1 MIKPLR
7 LFVIWLFCLLLD
19 GCAYKDLNDLKP
31 VVDCSQAWL
40 SLRVTSTQNVS
51 SCRSVD
57 GKITVSATGG
67 TGPYDFSVNGGTY
80 QTGGEFSNLAPG
92 IYSVWVK
99 DANNCTQLIDVTLEA
114 ANSTLSATFSATGDN
129 QCATDNGSVTIT
141 PSGGQSPYQFQI
153 DALGFG
159 TTNVFTNL
167 KSGQHSVIVKDAT
180 DCQKVISVAVPHNS
194 TGISF
199 ANSIKPLLQENCA
212 SAGCHGT
219 NSGNGDW
226 TNYTKVKEK
235 AALIKTRTGDKS
247 MPIGGET
254 LTEQEINMIACWVDD
269 GAPNN

>member
-7 LFVIWLFCLLLD
+7 LFIIWLLCLLLD

-31 VVDCSQAWL
+31 VVDCSL
-40 SLRVTSTQNVS
+40 SGLNLSVTSFQNVS
-51 SCRSVD
+51 SCRSID
-57 GKITVSATGG
+57 GKITVAANGG
-67 TGPYDFSVNGGTY
+67 TGPYDYSVNGGTY
-80 QTGGEFSNLAPG
+80 QTGGEFVNLAPG
-92 IYSVWVK
+92 TYSVWVK
-99 DANNCTQLIDVTLEA
+99 DINNCSKVIDVTLEA
-114 ANSTLSATFSATGDN
+114 TNSTLNATFSATADN
-129 QCATDNGSVTIT
+129 QCATHNGSVTVT
-141 PSGGQSPYQFQI
+141 ASGGQSPYKFQL

-159 TTNVFTNL
+159 TTNVFSNL
-167 KSGQHSVIVKDAT
+167 KSGQYSVIVKDAT
-180 DCQKVISVAVPHNS
+180 DCQKVISVTIPRNS

-199 ANSIKPLLQENCA
+199 ASNIKPLLLENCT
-212 SAGCHGT
+212 SPGCHGT

-235 AALIKTRTGDKS
+235 AALIKTRTGNKS